1 MQEQV
6 RTRPI
11 VTLPH
16 SKMVV
21 TFCVMQ
27 VWNLDD
33 QLIES
38 RPLKPTVP
46 VRWTLDDLRQGRDP
60 DLETALRHLGRQKD

>member
-1 MQEQV
+1 M
-6 RTRPI
+6 
-11 VTLPH
+11 PH

-21 TFCVMQ
+21 TFCVMR
-27 VWNLDD
+27 VWNLDG

-46 VRWTLDDLRQGRDP
+46 VKWTRDDLMQGRDP
-60 DLETALRHLGRQKD
+60 DLEAALRHL